1 MNIPELRRRFLPRFR
16 TAASAHFR
24 HAEAAL
30 ASGDMGAVAHAMHAL
45 AGEAAL
51 LEIHSLAEPARATDA
66 AARSGAKAECARLL
80 AEMRKTL
87 ETLETLE
94 ET

>member
-1 MNIPELRRRFLPRFR
+1 VNIPELRRRFLPRFR
-16 TAASAHFR
+16 SAASAHLLR
-24 HAEAAL
+24 ASEAL
-30 ASGDMGAVAHAMHAL
+30 AKRDMVAFAHAMHAL

-51 LEIHSLAEPARATDA
+51 LEIQALADPARTADL
-66 AARSGAKAECARLL
+66 AARSGSTEECARLL

-87 ETLETLE
+87 ENLE